1 MNDPPAQWAQSR
13 TARTAIRFV
22 AVGGGVVLSVTV
34 LALPSRADE
43 TQLTQAP
50 PGPTLTAPVGPGGI
64 PTDSSAQGAPGLH
77 GVVITGCYAGG
88 CVMGG
93 RTGNATI
100 GGFGFGTPSLEIAPQ
115 WGTPPTQSSWGT
127 TLSLDSLWGGRVK
140 FNWDS
145 VNGFTWQGSASKS
158 NFGFNVGQTYD
169 PNQGWLT
176 NNPTPSTNYRIGL
189 RDNLIF
195 YGVSVPPPDPSKP
208 YTYYL
213 PDGTQVTSYPPGYV
227 PPESKLNDWST
238 AFQNPPPPS
247 SDGGGSGGQI
257 PQGIRNEFGLGPD
270 GQPLGGTPSGGWP
283 APPPA
288 PDPGPAGSNA
298 PGTVPPAPEPDQAS
312 PAPAQSGADTSGS
325 APPVPGPA
333 GSAGSDSTP
342 GSPASAPAAPEASPS
357 APAPAGS
364 DVPAGPPASAP
375 AVPDAV
381 PPAPAVPD
389 AAPPAPPVVPPA
401 PAVPDAAPPALPV
414 APPAPAVPDMAP
426 PAPPVAPPAPPVLDM
441 APPVP
446 PVVDMAPPIPAPVP
460 PIPVDPLA
468 GVGSTTGLDSGLSSS
483 LNSVAADMSA
493 AAGLGSG
500 LDSGGLSMD
509 TGGLSGDTSSGSSD

>member
-13 TARTAIRFV
+13 TARTAIRFLT
-22 AVGGGVVLSVTV
+22 VGGGVILSVTA
-34 LALPSRADE
+34 LAGPSRADE

-50 PGPTLTAPVGPGGI
+50 PGPVLTAPVGSGGI
-64 PTDSSAQGAPGLH
+64 PTDSSAQGAPSLQ

-88 CVMGG
+88 CAMGG

-100 GGFGFGTPSLEIAPQ
+100 AGFGVGTPSLEIAPQ
-115 WGTPPTQSSWGT
+115 WGTPPTQSSWGA

-158 NFGFNVGQTYD
+158 NLGFNVGQTYD
-169 PNQGWLT
+169 PNQGWVT

-195 YGVSVPPPDPSKP
+195 YGVYVPPPDPSKP

-213 PDGTQVTSYPPGYV
+213 PDGTPVTSYPPGYV
-227 PPESKLNDWST
+227 PPEAKLNDWST
-238 AFQNPPPPS
+238 AFKNPPPPS

-257 PQGIRNEFGLGPD
+257 PQGIRDQFGLGPD

-288 PDPGPAGSNA
+288 PDPGPAGSNG

-312 PAPAQSGADTSGS
+312 PAPGQPGADTSGS

-333 GSAGSDSTP
+333 GSGGSDSTP
-342 GSPASAPAAPEASPS
+342 GSPAPAPAAPESSPS

-375 AVPDAV
+375 AVSDA
-381 PPAPAVPD
+381 
-389 AAPPAPPVVPPA
+389 
-401 PAVPDAAPPALPV
+401 

-426 PAPPVAPPAPPVLDM
+426 PAPPVAPPAPAGSDAVPP
-441 APPVP
+441 APPV
-446 PVVDMAPPIPAPVP
+446 APPIPAPVP

-468 GVGSTTGLDSGLSSS
+468 GVGSTSGLDSGLSSS

-493 AAGLGSG
+493 VAGLGSG

-509 TGGLSGDTSSGSSD
+509 TGGLSGGISSGSSD